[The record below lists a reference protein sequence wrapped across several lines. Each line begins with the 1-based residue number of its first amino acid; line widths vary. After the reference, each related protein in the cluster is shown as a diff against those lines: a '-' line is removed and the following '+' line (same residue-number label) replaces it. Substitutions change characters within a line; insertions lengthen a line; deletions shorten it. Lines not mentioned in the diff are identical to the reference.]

1 MLRKLRKAHA
11 GLLAGLFSLALMAGC
26 ASAPVEESTRFYDYD
41 PESGLLTG
49 TLDHAVRPLALQ
61 AVVTPPEQTA
71 YPTVIVKPPVL
82 SDQEIDHWI
91 QAFFGDSGAQAEVA
105 GQSPY
110 VDDSDTFH
118 CFATPDGQS
127 FSYSEYDGRLG
138 YFHIGTSLTRE
149 LGLKQYTVQE
159 EPDTQALA
167 DAQDAAAALLEELG
181 LTEFVLDS
189 TEALALESGPVCYAL
204 LYSHEIAGLPTTYDS
219 YPIPG
224 TYQYYNGDNL
234 YIIVIDGAVVY
245 LTGFIREVVE
255 VEVSREIIGLEAAM
269 GALEKNSAYISLTT
283 DVDIPIENISLR
295 YAPALA
301 PLEEDSGAYRLYPA
315 WHFGPKY
322 TNVYSTGQNL
332 LDINAYDGSVLG

>member
-1 MLRKLRKAHA
+1 MARTQRNGAA
-11 GLLAGLFSLALMAGC
+11 LLALLLALCLLGGC
-26 ASAPVEESTRFYDYD
+26 AATPAEESTRFYDYD

-49 TLDHAVRPLALQ
+49 TLDHTVRPLALR

-82 SDQEIDHWI
+82 SDQEEAHWI
-91 QAFFGDSGAQAEVA
+91 QAFFGDSADQAEVA
-105 GQSPY
+105 GQSPH
-110 VDDSDTFH
+110 VDDSDVFH
-118 CFATPDGQS
+118 CFATPDGQN
-127 FSYSEYDGRLG
+127 FGYDERDGRLH
-138 YFHIGTSLTRE
+138 YFNIDFPLNME
-149 LGLKQYTVQE
+149 LDLKQYTVQE
-159 EPDTQALA
+159 EPDAQMVA
-167 DAQDAAAALLEELG
+167 DAQDTAAALLEELG
-181 LTEFVLDS
+181 LTEFVLES
-189 TEALALESGPVCYAL
+189 TEVLALESGPVCYAL